1 MQTGEQRVFE
11 TQFGKFWVL
20 ERRKGKKSFMFMFI
34 IANVRINF
42 LDHQLFKFKA
52 NLDCIMKLR
61 TTAHLEEGVY

>member
-1 MQTGEQRVFE
+1 
-11 TQFGKFWVL
+11 
-20 ERRKGKKSFMFMFI
+20 MFI